1 MTGTNNV
8 ISAFLASVLLVSGVQ
23 GQTDLTLVT
32 CDNTAV
38 GAERGSKFTTY
49 EILCGQDSSGSAL
62 ASTITATGAT
72 FATLCELID
81 LTPVTT
87 SYGNTI
93 DIKTYLSTAANEHTF
108 FAPTDAAFAKIQDD
122 VDDLV
127 ATCNSGTEQ
136 LECGNIVSSW
146 LQLHILPDTYLYED
160 LDCDTTYDTLN
171 IASNAIADQRQ
182 KTRCRGDAFTFEQIG
197 AGNVGQS
204 DQPTVGSPTGV
215 FTLSEFASNTF
226 TKVTT
231 DLTTVSSNIIGCNGV
246 IHVVDEVLQPGSP
259 FHGSKGSKGSGGYR
273 GPYYRNRGYYGKSG
287 SRRYRRY
294 GPPRPHYFPNYR
306 KLEGV
311 EFEEAD
317 RDANLEDRRALL
329 ESLLIDAEGNTESLN

>member
-23 GQTDLTLVT
+23 GQTDLTLVA
-32 CDNTAV
+32 CDSTAV

-49 EILCGQDSSGSAL
+49 EILCGKDSSDTAL
-62 ASTITATGAT
+62 ASVVTTTGAT
-72 FATLCELID
+72 FATLCTLID

-93 DIKTYLSTAANEHTF
+93 DIKTYLDTDANEHTF

-146 LQLHILPDTYLYED
+146 LQLHILPDTFLYED
-160 LDCDTTYDTLN
+160 LDCDETYDTLN
-171 IASNAIADQRQ
+171 IANNAIADQRQ
-182 KTRCRGDAFTFEQIG
+182 KTKCRGDAFTFDQLG

-204 DQPTVGSPTGV
+204 DLPTVGSPTGV
-215 FTLSEFASNTF
+215 FTLTEFATNTF

-231 DLTTVSSNIIGCNGV
+231 DLLTVSANVIGCNGV
-246 IHVVDEVLQPGSP
+246 IHVVDEVLQPGTP
-259 FHGSKGSKGSGGYR
+259 FHGSKGSKGSQYYS
-273 GPYYRNRGYYGKSG
+273 GPYYGRGKSG
-287 SRRYRRY
+287 RGYGRYRYRRY
-294 GPPRPHYFPNYR
+294 RPPYFPNYR
-306 KLEGV
+306 NLEGEV
-311 EFEEAD
+311 EEAD